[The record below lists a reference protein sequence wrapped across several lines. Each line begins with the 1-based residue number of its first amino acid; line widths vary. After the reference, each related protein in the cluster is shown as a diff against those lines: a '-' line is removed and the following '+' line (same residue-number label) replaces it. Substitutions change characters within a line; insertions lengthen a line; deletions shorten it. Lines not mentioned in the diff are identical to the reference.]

1 MNKLINGK
9 DDNKVLREYIKQQ
22 DEKIHNKMGEHTF

>member
-1 MNKLINGK
+1 MNKLTNGK

-22 DEKIHNKMGEHTF
+22 DKKIHTKYPNIS